1 MNVKIIGTIKVT
13 TNSFQTRLPEYNLT
27 CLRKQLE
34 HNIIYLNQSEVVKLR
49 KIIRDPTE
57 LMDLNIK
64 L

>member
-1 MNVKIIGTIKVT
+1 MTVKIIGTIKAIT
-13 TNSFQTRLPEYNLT
+13 IQTRLPEYNLI

-34 HNIIYLNQSEVVKLR
+34 HKELNQPKVAKLR

-57 LMDLNIK
+57 LMDLSQITS